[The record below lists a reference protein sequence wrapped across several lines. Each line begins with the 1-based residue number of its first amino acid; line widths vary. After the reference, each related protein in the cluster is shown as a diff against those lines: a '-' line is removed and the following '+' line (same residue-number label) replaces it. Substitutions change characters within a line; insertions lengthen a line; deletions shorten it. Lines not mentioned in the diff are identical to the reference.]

1 MALGRRGPREQ
12 RLFIATDE
20 LLWSPGH
27 PFYRKLNE
35 LLAEAGFDRCVEEL
49 CRPYYAERVGRPSI
63 APGVY
68 FRMLFV
74 GYFEG
79 IDSQRGIAWRCR
91 DSRSLQEFLGLGL
104 TQEPPD
110 HSSLTDIRQR
120 LPSTVHEEVF
130 RLLLEIAR
138 MKGVLGG
145 SRTIGIDSTML
156 EANAAMKSIVRRDT
170 GASWTKYLTRLA
182 KQAGI
187 KDPTAEELRRMDRAR
202 PDKKVSNADWRSP
215 TDPDSR
221 IARMK
226 DGRTHL
232 AYKAEHAVDLESEV
246 IVAAAIQPADRSDPQ
261 TLPDT
266 LVRAQANLLLS
277 GGDEQV
283 QEAVADKGYHA
294 AETLHQCRAMG
305 VRTYISERRSKH
317 RRRWAGKHEGLKAA
331 VYATRHRVAGRRNAR
346 LQRLRSERVE
356 RSFAHVCE
364 TGGARRT
371 WLRGTEDVS
380 KRYLMQV
387 AAHNLAVVMRKL
399 FGCGTPRQLAEL
411 GTAFVDRLLAFM
423 HALLHLVA
431 DLAVRIIDARP
442 SADESRH
449 RRESPVSHENR
460 ASPTGC

>member
-12 RLFIATDE
+12 ALFIATEE
-20 LLWSPGH
+20 LPSSPGH

-35 LLAEAGFDRCVEEL
+35 LLAEAQFDRRVEEL
-49 CRPYYAERVGRPSI
+49 CRPHYADRLGRPSI

-79 IDSQRGIAWRCR
+79 IDSQRGIAWRCS
-91 DSRSLQEFLGLGL
+91 DSRSLQEFLGLGM
-104 TQEPPD
+104 TQETPD

-138 MKGVLGG
+138 QKGVLRGG
-145 SRTIGIDSTML
+145 KTLGVDSTML

-187 KDPTAEELRRMDRAR
+187 KNPTAEDLRRMDRQR
-202 PDKKVSNADWRSP
+202 PGKKVSNADWKSP
-215 TDPDSR
+215 SDPDSR

-232 AYKAEHAVDLESEV
+232 AYKAEHAVDLDSEV
-246 IVAAAIQPADRSDPQ
+246 IVAAAIHPADRSDAQ

-266 LVRAQANLLLS
+266 LVRAQTNLLMS
-277 GGDEQV
+277 GSEERV
-283 QEAVADKGYHA
+283 EEAVADKGYHA
-294 AETLHQCRAMG
+294 AETLRKCQLMG
-305 VRTYISERRSKH
+305 VRTYIGERKSKH
-317 RRRWAGKHEGLKAA
+317 LRRWTNKVEGLKEA
-331 VYATRHRVAGRRNAR
+331 VYAARRRAAGRRSPR

-356 RSFAHVCE
+356 RTFAHVCE

-371 WLRGTEDVS
+371 WLRGEESVS
-380 KRYLMQV
+380 KRYLIQV
-387 AAHNLAVVMRKL
+387 AAHNLAIVMRKL
-399 FGCGTPRQLAEL
+399 FGFGTPRQLAAL
-411 GTAFVDRLLAFM
+411 GSAFVGRLLG
-423 HALLHLVA
+423 LLHAMLH
-431 DLAVRIIDARP
+431 LAVRLVIRLAKRRSNSRP
-442 SADESRH
+442 TIPEVESSRRH
-449 RRESPVSHENR
+449 GKR
-460 ASPTGC
+460 AFPTGC

>member
-12 RLFIATDE
+12 ALFIATED
-20 LLWSPGH
+20 LPSSPGH

-35 LLAEAGFDRCVEEL
+35 LLAEAQFDRRVEEL
-49 CRPYYAERVGRPSI
+49 CRPHYAEGVGRPSI

-91 DSRSLQEFLGLGL
+91 DSRSLQEFLGLGM
-104 TQEPPD
+104 TQETPD
-110 HSSLTDIRQR
+110 HSSLTDTRQR

-138 MKGVLGG
+138 QKGVLRRGKTLG
-145 SRTIGIDSTML
+145 VDSTML

-187 KDPTAEELRRMDRAR
+187 QDPTAEDLRRMDRQR
-202 PDKKVSNADWRSP
+202 TDKKVSNADWKSP
-215 TDPDSR
+215 IDPDSR

-232 AYKAEHAVDLESEV
+232 AYKAEHAVDLASEV
-246 IVAAAIQPADRSDPQ
+246 IVAAAIHPADRSDAQ

-277 GGDEQV
+277 GP
-283 QEAVADKGYHA
+283 
-294 AETLHQCRAMG
+294 TF
-305 VRTYISERRSKH
+305 RRSQ
-317 RRRWAGKHEGLKAA
+317 RRFRASI
-331 VYATRHRVAGRRNAR
+331 VPPRRS
-346 LQRLRSERVE
+346 LV
-356 RSFAHVCE
+356 
-364 TGGARRT
+364 G
-371 WLRGTEDVS
+371 
-380 KRYLMQV
+380 
-387 AAHNLAVVMRKL
+387 
-399 FGCGTPRQLAEL
+399 
-411 GTAFVDRLLAFM
+411 RLLDPEK
-423 HALLHLVA
+423 L
-431 DLAVRIIDARP
+431 
-442 SADESRH
+442 
-449 RRESPVSHENR
+449 
-460 ASPTGC
+460 